1 MRPYAEEVLQGIQA
15 IVMTHGL
22 PEAQTDYTRAELSFS
37 LLLLGIVAGRLDG
50 AVETLVNECEK
61 MRRLLVEAREAL
73 SRCDDPEARALAASL
88 AGVETPGTASLK
100 LSEQRKEYERLRGEL
115 ARLAPVVEPS
125 VANEALASLRPV
137 RQALIRYLHDE
148 AAARVVPI
156 LGNV

>member
-1 MRPYAEEVLQGIQA
+1 MRPYPEEVLQGIQA
-15 IVMTHGL
+15 IVMTHAL

-50 AVETLVNECEK
+50 AVDTLVRECET
-61 MRRLLVEAREAL
+61 MRRLLVDAREAL
-73 SRCDDPEARALAASL
+73 ARCDDAEAQALAASL
-88 AGVETPGTASLK
+88 AGAETPATSSLK

-125 VANEALASLRPV
+125 VGSEALAPLRPL

-148 AAARVVPI
+148 AASRVVPI
-156 LGNV
+156 LGNA